1 VCVDDNHNR
10 QIAGPTPRFPESWS
24 WDTRGHTCTSP
35 GLWWSPLPLPCIT
48 RESKRK
54 YEMTHRQ
61 ANIFMDDNAEER
73 RGEDRQNPSVS
84 LQIHRNRFMVSTEV
98 FSSTLRKN
106 GAATK
111 CQSLT
116 CKRHAP
122 CTSGGGLELRSMRGG
137 LLGDLPFHR
146 HHRYTTASVL
156 PPTTNDLPPCS
167 RKCNET
173 KQGGRPDDGSRRQHG
188 WLAIQ

>member
-1 VCVDDNHNR
+1 VVAPALALHHTGKQTKIRNDAPASQHFHGGQR
-10 QIAGPTPRFPESWS
+10 
-24 WDTRGHTCTSP
+24 RG
-35 GLWWSPLPLPCIT
+35 
-48 RESKRK
+48 
-54 YEMTHRQ
+54 
-61 ANIFMDDNAEER
+61 EER